1 MFTIRGRH
9 NGRAVAVRW
18 EAGELTCDDEGL
30 LGLLRFADQHRI
42 EVSATPDGP
51 CWPADLRVDYV
62 ALVMVVQA
70 LEHVEIVSGELPD
83 VPAILAML
91 QTARDQPAGAGPLTA
106 TVREALTYQETLR
119 TLGTLLDQC
128 RCERA
133 MILLSHQ
140 GAEVISPTW
149 RWQREW
155 TIDAILGA
163 SATQRAW
170 RSRRRDRRWRPEGLR
185 WRLRIVGAELDAVG
199 AGRYVITIRPEG
211 IRVQSR
217 EGYDRTFDRVSLKR
231 QAELA
236 PTLRGQH
243 PLAGGPTPPA
253 TEPVAALPA
262 HGTGP
267 GDDETLPV
275 NRRRNSSMV
284 WPPEGIAAP
293 TRD

>member
-1 MFTIRGRH
+1 MFTIKGRH

-42 EVSATPDGP
+42 EVCATPDGP
-51 CWPADLRVDYV
+51 CWPADLRLDYV

-70 LEHVEIVSGELPD
+70 LEQLETASGELPD
-83 VPAILAML
+83 VPAILALL
-91 QTARDQPAGAGPLTA
+91 QAAPDQPGDTPRATTVGAPA
-106 TVREALTYQETLR
+106 AARRDEALTYQETLR

-128 RCERA
+128 ECEHA
-133 MILLSHQ
+133 IILLSHQ
-140 GAEVISPTW
+140 GAEVTARTW

-155 TIDAILGA
+155 TTDAILGA
-163 SATQRAW
+163 SSAQRAW

-217 EGYDRTFDRVSLKR
+217 EGYDRTFD
-231 QAELA
+231 
-236 PTLRGQH
+236 
-243 PLAGGPTPPA
+243 GP
-253 TEPVAALPA
+253 
-262 HGTGP
+262 
-267 GDDETLPV
+267 
-275 NRRRNSSMV
+275 S
-284 WPPEGIAAP
+284 
-293 TRD
+293 

>member
-1 MFTIRGRH
+1 MFTIKGRH

-30 LGLLRFADQHRI
+30 LGLLRFADQHHI
-42 EVSATPDGP
+42 EVCATPHGP

-70 LEHVEIVSGELPD
+70 LEQVETASGELPD
-83 VPAILAML
+83 VPAILAIL
-91 QTARDQPAGAGPLTA
+91 QAPRDQPAGAGPLTA

-133 MILLSHQ
+133 IILLSHQ
-140 GAEVISPTW
+140 GVEVISPTW

-199 AGRYVITIRPEG
+199 ASRYIVTIRSEN
-211 IRVQSR
+211 IRVQGH
-217 EGYDRTFDRVSLKR
+217 EGYDRSFDGPALKR
-231 QAELA
+231 RADLA
-236 PTLRGQH
+236 PSLRGQR
-243 PLAGGPTPPA
+243 PLAGQPRPTA
-253 TEPVAALPA
+253 AEPVATLAA

-267 GDDETLPV
+267 DHDDETLQV
-275 NRRRNSSMV
+275 NRRRNSGMV
-284 WPPEGIAAP
+284 WPPEGRAAP
-293 TRD
+293 